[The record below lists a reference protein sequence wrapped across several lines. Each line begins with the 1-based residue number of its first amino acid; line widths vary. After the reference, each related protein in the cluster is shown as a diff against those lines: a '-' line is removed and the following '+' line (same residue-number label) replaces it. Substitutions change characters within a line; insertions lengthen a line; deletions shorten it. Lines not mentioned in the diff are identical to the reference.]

1 MLSLPTK
8 CLREV
13 KKYMDSRK
21 KKQGFSRNDS
31 SESEFLHR
39 LKTRPFIFIGTIV
52 VLIIVVVAFVLV
64 PAIVPEAA
72 RGGMDLNFGT
82 YNKTPINYVP
92 GNYFARVQRGLAQ
105 NMQSSMNE
113 NNSFLITYQVWRDAF
128 EEAVKRTA
136 ILDEVNLAGYKVP
149 SEIVDR
155 RVAQLP
161 EFQENGRFSPV
172 KYREYDNAARM
183 SLWREMQNEIVLEKY
198 TGDITGL
205 RVSSKEADFI
215 AAMDSPQRRFDMAA
229 FPLSSYP
236 DSEVTAYFNDNID
249 LFRVTHLSKI
259 TVGSS
264 ETEARQIL
272 DSIRNGETGF
282 EDAARTHS
290 QDSYADRGGDLGLR
304 MVYELVTEVPNAEDR
319 EALAALAEGDYSP
332 IYRLE
337 KGWAFFR
344 CETAAYPADI
354 SDSANLEKI
363 RNYLMGNERGRVED
377 WVFEQAENFVSL
389 VRDNDFDTA
398 VLMRG
403 LEKKSFGPLAINYG
417 ERRSPS
423 SFGFSFYGGPSSD
436 GVDLFTSL
444 SSFAID
450 ELYAA
455 GSAENFWRTAFF
467 TTVGSP
473 ANPIVVGD
481 NVLVLYPVE
490 ELPPNAESADSIKN
504 MYSVYW
510 VSYNMEQSLKP
521 FFLRSK
527 KLQDRFM
534 ETFRQIYNFDS

>member
-1 MLSLPTK
+1 
-8 CLREV
+8 
-13 KKYMDSRK
+13 MDSRK
-21 KKQGFSRNDS
+21 KQRGSSRDDS
-31 SESEFLHR
+31 AEFDFIR
-39 LKTRPFIFIGTIV
+39 RFKTRPFIFIGTI
-52 VLIIVVVAFVLV
+52 IILVIVIVAFVLV

-72 RGGMDLNFGT
+72 RGGADLNFGT
-82 YNKTPINYVP
+82 YDKIPINYVP
-92 GNYFARVQRGLAQ
+92 GNYFARVQRTLAQ
-105 NMQSSMNE
+105 NMQSSMDE
-113 NNSFLITYQVWRDAF
+113 KNSFFITYQVWRDAF

-155 RVAQLP
+155 RVAQLS

-183 SLWREMQNEIVLEKY
+183 SLWRETQNEIALEKY
-198 TGDITGL
+198 TGDVTTGL

-229 FPLSSYP
+229 FPLASYP
-236 DSEVTAYFNDNID
+236 DSEVAAYFNENPG

-259 TVGSS
+259 TVVSS
-264 ETEARQIL
+264 EAETQRIL

-282 EDAARTHS
+282 EDAARTYS
-290 QDSYADRGGDLGLR
+290 QDTYADRGGDLGLR

-319 EALAALAEGDYSP
+319 ETLADLAEGDYSP
-332 IYRLE
+332 VYRLE

-344 CETAAYPADI
+344 CEAAAYPADI
-354 SDSANLEKI
+354 GDSANLEKV
-363 RNYLMGNERGRVED
+363 RGYMMNNERGRVED
-377 WVFEQAENFVSL
+377 WVFEQAENFASL

-398 VLMRG
+398 ALMQG
-403 LEKKSFGPLAINYG
+403 LEKKSFGPLPVNYG

-423 SFGFSFYGGPSSD
+423 GYYGGYSSD

-444 SSFAID
+444 SSFSID
-450 ELYAA
+450 ELYLA
-455 GSAENFWRTAFF
+455 GSAENFWRAAFF
-467 TTVGSP
+467 TPVASP
-473 ANPIVVGD
+473 ADPIVVGD

-490 ELPPNAESADSIKN
+490 ELPPNTESAGSIKN
-504 MYSVYW
+504 MYAAYW

-534 ETFRQIYNFDS
+534 NTFQQIYNFDL

>member
-1 MLSLPTK
+1 
-8 CLREV
+8 
-13 KKYMDSRK
+13 MDSRK
-21 KKQGFSRNDS
+21 KKQGPSHDDS
-31 SESEFLHR
+31 PESEFIR
-39 LKTRPFIFIGTIV
+39 RFKTRPFIFIGTIV
-52 VLIIVVVAFVLV
+52 VLIIVIIAFVLV

-72 RGGMDLNFGT
+72 RSGVDLNFGT

-92 GNYFARVQRGLAQ
+92 GNYFARVQRSMAQ
-105 NMQSSMNE
+105 SMQNSMNE
-113 NNSFLITYQVWRDAF
+113 NNSFLITYQIWRDAF
-128 EEAVKRTA
+128 EEAVARTA
-136 ILDEVNLAGYKVP
+136 ILDEVKLAGYTSP
-149 SEIVDR
+149 SEVVDR
-155 RVAQLP
+155 RMAERP

-183 SLWREMQNEIVLEKY
+183 SLWREIQASIALEKY
-198 TGDITGL
+198 AGDVTGL

-215 AAMDSPQRRFDMAA
+215 AAMASPQRRFDMVA

-236 DSEVTAYFNDNID
+236 DSEVTAYFNDNSG

-259 TVGSS
+259 TIVSS

-272 DSIRNGETGF
+272 NSVINGETTF

-290 QDSYADRGGDLGLR
+290 QDGYADRGGDLGLK

-332 IYRLE
+332 VYRLDN
-337 KGWAFFR
+337 GWSFFR
-344 CETAAYPADI
+344 CEAAPYPADI

-363 RNYLMGNERGRVED
+363 RNYLMGNERGRIED
-377 WVFEQAENFVSL
+377 WVFGQAENFVSL

-403 LEKKSFGPLAINYG
+403 LEKKSFGPLPVNFG
-417 ERRSPS
+417 ERRSAS
-423 SFGFSFYGGPSSD
+423 AYDYYGTSSSD
-436 GVDLFTSL
+436 GVNLFTSL
-444 SSFAID
+444 SSFPID
-450 ELYAA
+450 ELYTA
-455 GSAENFWRTAFF
+455 GSAENFWRAAFF
-467 TTVGSP
+467 TPVTTP
-473 ANPIVVGD
+473 ASPIVVGN

-490 ELPPNAESADSIKN
+490 EILSETESAESIKN
-504 MYSVYW
+504 MYTAYW

-534 ETFRQIYNFDS
+534 DTFRQIYNFGS